1 MVNKR
6 DQIGFAEGPRGWKR
20 AVAFRPSGSVIK
32 REMQVMS
39 RQWTLYFLRMFGAGI
54 GIASLILLVVDMEIG
69 PGRAFGARVFNG
81 LNLGMLLGIL
91 VVGPLLTADS
101 IAEEKREGTLGLLF
115 LTPLSS
121 WEIVLSKFFAQA
133 LKGFS
138 FVLAVFPL
146 MALPIVFG
154 GVTWQMVFF
163 AVAGHISALFLAL
176 SAGMVAS
183 TLRRGWVEAAVTAE
197 LICAAMVL
205 VVLLLRVHPAALLVA
220 AMVGTFLALRFCAIE
235 LKKRWETEASSYQAP
250 VWVRIFSDSEFWR
263 GFFKW
268 DKRRTLDRN
277 PVAWLQEYSWSAR
290 LAKWGLLAFACWSV
304 LFVMWRTGHLVF
316 GAIVVLGLC
325 LSAVLSFRE
334 ERETGALELLLVTP
348 LRPAQ
353 IIFGRLW
360 GVWVHFFPPM
370 AILQIPWIAPS
381 ILRLETD
388 YLIWFLSSYVF
399 LPSVGLLFSLF
410 RLNLMIAWAAVFL
423 LGFFLPYQA
432 VQRISGAGIGL
443 ERTIWMGIGFQAA
456 LGFIALALT
465 FWGFQTRK
473 LILPRSA
480 PRSG

>member
-1 MVNKR
+1 MANTR
-6 DQIGFAEGPRGWKR
+6 SERGSSERVHWFQR
-20 AVAFRPSGSVIK
+20 ARAFWPSGSIIK
-32 REMQVMS
+32 REMQVMA
-39 RQWTLYFLRMFGAGI
+39 RQWNLYFLRMFGAGI
-54 GIASLILLVVDMEIG
+54 GIATLILLVVDMEVG
-69 PGRAFGARVFNG
+69 PGRAFGVRIFSG

-91 VVGPLLTADS
+91 AVGPLLTADT

-163 AVAGHISALFLAL
+163 AIAGHISALFLAL

-197 LICAAMVL
+197 LICGGMVL
-205 VVLLLRVHPAALLVA
+205 LVFVLRLHPATLSVLAV
-220 AMVGTFLALRFCAIE
+220 VGTFLALRFCAME
-235 LKKRWETEASSYQAP
+235 LKKRWETEASSYKAP
-250 VWVRIFSDSEFWR
+250 VWVLIFSDSAFWR
-263 GFFKW
+263 EFFKW
-268 DKRRTLDRN
+268 DKRKTLDRN

-290 LAKWGLLAFACWSV
+290 LAKWGWLAFACWSV
-304 LFVMWRTGHLVF
+304 LFVMWRTGHLLF
-316 GAIVVLGLC
+316 GSIVVLGLC

-348 LRPAQ
+348 LRPGQ

-360 GVWVHFFPPM
+360 GVWVHFFPPL

-388 YLIWFLSSYVF
+388 YLIWFLSSYIF
-399 LPSVGLLFSLF
+399 LPALGLMFSLL
-410 RLNLMIAWAAVFL
+410 RLNLLIAWAAVFL

-432 VQRISGAGIGL
+432 VHRMSVPGIGW
-443 ERTIWMGIGFQAA
+443 EGAIWVGIAFQAA
-456 LGFIALALT
+456 LGLAALAIT
-465 FWGFQTRK
+465 FWGFKTRK
-473 LILPRSA
+473 LIMPRSA
-480 PRSG
+480 PRLG